1 MRVESSFCDW
11 KPVISGSP
19 QGLVLDICRNLIV
32 IVGAIISQF
41 ANHANI
47 YGLVESKDNFRLS
60 KDIDRIIN
68 WTEQWQVE
76 FNLDNLIWEVK

>member
-1 MRVESSFCDW
+1 MVHHRDW
-11 KPVISGSP
+11 YWTYAA
-19 QGLVLDICRNLIV
+19 IV

-76 FNLDNLIWEVK
+76 FNPDNLIWEVK